1 MKTSFK
7 RYLVGGAVRDQLLG
21 LNVTER
27 DWVVV
32 GATPEQMIDAGYRP
46 VGQDF
51 PVFIEPGT
59 GEEYAL
65 ARTERKSGRGYGG
78 FVFHTSPD
86 VTLEQDLVRRDLTIN
101 AMALDADGTLI
112 DPFNGRRDL
121 DGRLLRHVSPAFV
134 EDPLR
139 VLRVARFAAR
149 YANLGFRVAAET
161 VELMRALAESGEL
174 EALTPERSWKE
185 ISRALLE
192 PRPDVFIEVLH
203 HCGALS
209 RLMPGVDTLLAE
221 AADTDSSTAALSST
235 LLPALHKTADMAL
248 PLPARWACLV
258 QGLASRPATEK
269 PEPDLSAIE
278 ATNRRFK
285 VPRDCQDLALLTGRF
300 QSILDQPR
308 LEPDKLAELF
318 KAFDIYRRP
327 ERFDQ
332 FIQLSQAR
340 ASVHAVKDAQQAQRN
355 LTALHGAARLVRE
368 IGIQPL
374 LEQGLKGAELGE
386 ALYQARL
393 DALIRHLGSLD

>member
-1 MKTSFK
+1 MKTPFK

-21 LNVTER
+21 LPVTER

-51 PVFIEPGT
+51 PVFIDPGN
-59 GEEYAL
+59 GEEHAL

-86 VTLEQDLVRRDLTIN
+86 VTLEEDLVRRDLTIN
-101 AMALDADGTLI
+101 AMALDSDGTLI
-112 DPFNGRRDL
+112 DPFNGQHDL
-121 DGRLLRHVSPAFV
+121 DARLLRHVSPAFV

-149 YANLGFRVAAET
+149 YANLGFSVAAET
-161 VELMRALAESGEL
+161 RKLMRELAKSGEL

-192 PRPDVFIEVLH
+192 PRPDVFIEVLYD
-203 HCGALS
+203 CGALGQ
-209 RLMPGVDTLLAE
+209 LMPGVDSVLNATAE
-221 AADTDSSTAALSST
+221 AHSSATSSSRKVLMALRE
-235 LLPALHKTADMAL
+235 TADMGL

-258 QGLASRPATEK
+258 QELASKTVIDA

-285 VPRDCQDLALLTGRF
+285 APRDCQELALLTGRF
-300 QSILDQPR
+300 QSIFDQPS
-308 LEPDKLAELF
+308 LEPDRLLELF

-332 FIQLSQAR
+332 FVQIGQAR
-340 ASVHAVKDAQQAQRN
+340 ARVDAVNDAQQAHKNLGVLGGTAQR
-355 LTALHGAARLVRE
+355 VR
-368 IGIQPL
+368 QVDVQSL
-374 LEQGLKGAELGE
+374 LAQGLKGAELGE
-386 ALYQARL
+386 ALHQARL
-393 DALIRHLGSLD
+393 DALAQYLGGLT